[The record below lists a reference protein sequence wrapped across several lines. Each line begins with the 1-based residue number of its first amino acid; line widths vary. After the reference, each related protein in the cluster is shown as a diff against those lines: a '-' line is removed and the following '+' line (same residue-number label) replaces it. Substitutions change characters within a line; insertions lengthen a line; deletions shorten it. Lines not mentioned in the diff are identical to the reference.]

1 MAATESFVAPLA
13 CSQPESHGKVKTF
26 LTSSQFE
33 THCKVRTPVKV
44 AVNSVVG
51 MLVKAVVA
59 SEVGD
64 LSESAVNSAFDLPPA
79 VDELDHHIDIRAFQ
93 WLLSEAESEAHA
105 GVSEEGSCEEDD
117 PPNVAETSVNDV
129 NILKEGEHA
138 DAYESSDISRSD
150 GDD

>member
-59 SEVGD
+59 SEVWAD
-64 LSESAVNSAFDLPPA
+64 NTCLTVASARTA
-79 VDELDHHIDIRAFQ
+79 
-93 WLLSEAESEAHA
+93 
-105 GVSEEGSCEEDD
+105 
-117 PPNVAETSVNDV
+117 
-129 NILKEGEHA
+129 K
-138 DAYESSDISRSD
+138 
-150 GDD
+150 